1 MNNLQSLFFALCLL
15 MFSLSSCDY
24 GGAVIEEGDDPAFER
39 GRSYLKV
46 GRDKEAL
53 DEFLSVTRRITQAPK
68 SHLEAGR
75 LLLTLNERKDPIAAV
90 YHFRR
95 FLLLQPNSRES
106 DKVRQLIVSA
116 EREIIRKLPGEPY
129 GNYLQSLEL
138 KEQNDQ
144 LKRQVADLEARLG
157 TLPPLAVRAEA
168 DERSLPS
175 PAPPSTEKDSRPE
188 IPSSYTVEPG
198 DSLYGISRK
207 IYGDSSYIDAI
218 FQANR
223 NLLKS
228 KNSLQVGQKLRLP
241 PVR

>member
-1 MNNLQSLFFALCLL
+1 MKNLHSLLFSLCLL
-15 MFSLSSCDY
+15 LFSLSSCEY
-24 GGAVIEEGDDPAFER
+24 GGPVIEEGDDPSFER

-75 LLLTLNERKDPIAAV
+75 LLLTLNERKDAIAAI

-138 KEQNDQ
+138 KDQNDQ

-157 TLPPLAVRAEA
+157 TLPPVAVRAQA
-168 DERSLPS
+168 DERSLP
-175 PAPPSTEKDSRPE
+175 APIPPMPKNKSRPE

-207 IYGDSSYIDAI
+207 IYGDSSYIDSI

-223 NLLKS
+223 TLLKS
-228 KNSLQVGQKLRLP
+228 KNSLQVGQTLRLP